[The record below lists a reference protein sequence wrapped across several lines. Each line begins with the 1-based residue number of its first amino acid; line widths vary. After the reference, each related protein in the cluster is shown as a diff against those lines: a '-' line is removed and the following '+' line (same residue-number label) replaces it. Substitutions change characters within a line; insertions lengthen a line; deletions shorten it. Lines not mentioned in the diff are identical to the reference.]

1 MRYLDSQQR
10 RADFKSDFIRL
21 TYRVFCAAIAA
32 IHTADERESSR
43 ISSFMNCTLRRTFR
57 YFAQGFTPR
66 HLRRFARIWGFA
78 CPFTLALD
86 SQAETS
92 TGDDVPDQKG
102 TEQAPGEII
111 QLAIENILML
121 FKLLF

>member
-1 MRYLDSQQR
+1 
-10 RADFKSDFIRL
+10 
-21 TYRVFCAAIAA
+21 
-32 IHTADERESSR
+32 
-43 ISSFMNCTLRRTFR
+43 MNCTQTRTFR
-57 YFAQGFTPR
+57 YFAQGLTPR
-66 HLRRFARIWGFA
+66 HLCRFARICGFE

-86 SQAETS
+86 FQAEIS

-121 FKLLF
+121 FNFLF